1 MLIGYGGENCVD
13 LDFTPL
19 LLGELLSLT
28 NL

>member
-1 MLIGYGGENCVD
+1 MIIGYRGKNLVD

>member
-1 MLIGYGGENCVD
+1 MLMGYEGKNLVD
-13 LDFTPL
+13 LDVTPL